1 MQTLPAAHSHM
12 QHGNVRRFSCHLSLG
27 VVAFDSPKADLERGY
42 MRLFYALFYLIFAVV
57 LSGCVSPLALNRAV
71 SAYDDAI
78 TSAASKQL
86 LMNIARAHH
95 HQPIHFTGVSNVAA
109 TFDFRFNAGATP
121 ALGGLAG
128 AVLMPIFGAAVAEN
142 PTISIVPIEGEEF
155 TKRLLAPFQQAKL
168 TLLLRQ
174 RYDIDLLLRL
184 MAQEVRLQK
193 AIQRVAYRNLPSDSQ
208 GYEMFRRVVLHLS
221 AIQDQNQLHVE
232 PLTLERSWIIP
243 AGSVTAEGFQALE
256 KEFFVL
262 YNKQDNTYTLRKNV
276 PGPILITNY
285 DPNTLP
291 SEERVRLSSEA
302 GNSGTNDVAFD
313 IRPTG
318 AGGEWP
324 IQGTFRLRSFHAILS
339 FLGRS
344 LGDEPE
350 YHVETDPRTPPVARG
365 ENPVSTMELVVS
377 DSALPGAD
385 LSIHSHNRHYAV
397 NTVGPLARWNR
408 DAFQML
414 HLLFQM
420 TITDLPRTGVPS
432 ITIAK

>member
-1 MQTLPAAHSHM
+1 MPLI
-12 QHGNVRRFSCHLSLG
+12 
-27 VVAFDSPKADLERGY
+27 
-42 MRLFYALFYLIFAVV
+42 YALLYLISAMV
-57 LSGCVSPLALNRAV
+57 LSGCVSPIALNRAV

-128 AVLMPIFGAAVAEN
+128 AVLMPIFGGAVAEN
-142 PTISIVPIEGEEF
+142 PTISIVPVEGEEF
-155 TKRLLAPFQQAKL
+155 TKRLLDPFQQAKL

-184 MAQEVRLQK
+184 MAQEVR
-193 AIQRVAYRNLPSDSQ
+193 IQHPTQIAYRNRPSDSQ

-221 AIQDQNQLHVE
+221 AIQDQNQLHAE

-243 AGSVTAEGFQALE
+243 AGSVTAEGFQVLE
-256 KEFFVL
+256 KDFFVL

-291 SEERVRLSSEA
+291 TEERIRLSNEA
-302 GNSGTNDVAFD
+302 GNSNTNDVAFD
-313 IRPTG
+313 IRPDG
-318 AGGEWP
+318 PGGEWP
-324 IQGTFRLRSFHAILS
+324 IRGTFRLRSFHAILG

-350 YHVETDPRTPPVARG
+350 YHVEKDPRTPAILKN
-365 ENPVSTMELVVS
+365 ENPVATMGLIVS
-377 DSALPGAD
+377 DSTPAEAD
-385 LSIHSHNRHYAV
+385 LAIHSHNRYYAV
-397 NTVGPLARWNR
+397 NTTGPLARWNR

-414 HLLFQM
+414 YLLFQM

>member
-1 MQTLPAAHSHM
+1 MPLI
-12 QHGNVRRFSCHLSLG
+12 
-27 VVAFDSPKADLERGY
+27 
-42 MRLFYALFYLIFAVV
+42 YALLYAMV
-57 LSGCVSPLALNRAV
+57 LSGCVSPIALNRAV

-109 TFDFRFNAGATP
+109 TFDFRLNAGATP

-128 AVLMPIFGAAVAEN
+128 AVLMPIFGGTVAEN

-155 TKRLLAPFQQAKL
+155 TKRLLDPFQQAKL

-184 MAQEVRLQK
+184 MAQEVR
-193 AIQRVAYRNLPSDSQ
+193 IQHPTQIAYRNRPSDSQ

-221 AIQDQNQLHVE
+221 AIQDQNQLHAE
-232 PLTLERSWIIP
+232 PLTLERTWIIP
-243 AGSVTAEGFQALE
+243 AGSVTAEGFQVLE
-256 KEFFVL
+256 KDFFVL

-291 SEERVRLSSEA
+291 SEERIRLSNEA
-302 GNSGTNDVAFD
+302 GNSNTNDVAFD
-313 IRPTG
+313 IRPHG
-318 AGGEWP
+318 PGGEWP
-324 IQGTFRLRSFHAILS
+324 IRGTFRLRSFHAILG

-350 YHVETDPRTPPVARG
+350 YHVEKDPRTPAILKN
-365 ENPVSTMELVVS
+365 ENPVATMGLIVS
-377 DSALPGAD
+377 DSTPAEAD
-385 LSIHSHNRHYAV
+385 LAIHSHNRYYAV
-397 NTVGPLARWNR
+397 NTTGPLARWNR

-414 HLLFQM
+414 YLLFQM